1 MKSTNKL
8 TDRERIV
15 GYVLAA
21 YGLAIFAWRT
31 LPGGLVGREPLYI
44 GLGVVLALALA
55 GLARYTNR
63 IGLSLG
69 AVGCAVWPYGPKWQL
84 LAYPFLGLMLY
95 VTFAMSKS
103 RKDLMAK
110 RAAAGDFADPIAERR
125 AEKTKPAVAKE
136 DNTGRAYATKSKR
149 YTPPKATA
157 KPAAAASGNHQT
169 SVPADAAPTKD
180 SRFDKVA
187 RSLGI
192 REEPETTG
200 KAKPF
205 K

>member
-8 TDRERIV
+8 SDRERTV

-21 YGLAIFAWRT
+21 YGLGIFMWRT
-31 LPGGLVGREPLYI
+31 LSGGLVGREPLYLA
-44 GLGVVLALALA
+44 LGVVLAVALA

-69 AVGCAVWPYGPKWQL
+69 AVGCAVWPYGPSWQL

-103 RKDLMAK
+103 RRDLMAK

-125 AEKTKPAVAKE
+125 VEKKKPAVATE
-136 DNTGRAYATKSKR
+136 DKTGRSYASKSKR
-149 YTPPKATA
+149 YTPPKAPA
-157 KPAAAASGNHQT
+157 KPAATPTASPQK
-169 SVPADAAPTKD
+169 SVKTDVPPKD
-180 SRFDKVA
+180 SRLDKVA

-192 REEPETTG
+192 KEEPDEATS
-200 KAKPF
+200 KVKPF